1 MSWYSNDI
9 FNPVSNEQQSSSYI
23 WSTYAP
29 SAVEMYLVLWVK
41 IVDGSKLIEQETNRI
56 WHF

>member
-1 MSWYSNDI
+1 MIND
-9 FNPVSNEQQSSSYI
+9 PP
-23 WSTYAP
+23 YAP
-29 SAVEMYLVLWVK
+29 SAVEMYLVFWVK